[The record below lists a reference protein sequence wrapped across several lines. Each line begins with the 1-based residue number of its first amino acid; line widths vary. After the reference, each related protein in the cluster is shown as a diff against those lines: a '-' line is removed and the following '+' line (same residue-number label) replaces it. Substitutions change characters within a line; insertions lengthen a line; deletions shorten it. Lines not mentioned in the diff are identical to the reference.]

1 MAGDEDVERDRIG
14 LDWIGLD
21 WTREEEGGEIAG
33 CLTGYWTRDAT
44 IKRRSLPISQGV
56 TGG

>member
-14 LDWIGLD
+14 LDWTGLD
-21 WTREEEGGEIAG
+21 SGGGGGEIAG